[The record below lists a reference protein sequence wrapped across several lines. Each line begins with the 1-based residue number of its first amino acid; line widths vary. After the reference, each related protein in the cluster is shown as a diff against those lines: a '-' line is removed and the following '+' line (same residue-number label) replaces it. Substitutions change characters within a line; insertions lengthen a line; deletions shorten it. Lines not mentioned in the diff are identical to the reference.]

1 MMHAITDGSAR
12 HCGVD
17 TDPPLTEKLQRMAWL
32 LRDLPASSVATFA
45 VLSVVEQGPH
55 PGMAICAAVQPV
67 ASLVADADVAI
78 NPPLL
83 HQLVD
88 EGVLAIWHEGPPPG
102 RKGRLYALTAQGARR
117 LAELRCRVREA
128 GQRALAAASADLDA
142 LAGWTQESF
151 AGSKATRGLDR
162 IIMDE
167 GATHI
172 VPVDAATGRTAS

>member
-1 MMHAITDGSAR
+1 MMHAMMDDSHR
-12 HCGVD
+12 RCGMD
-17 TDPPLTEKLQRMAWL
+17 TDQPLTERLQRTAWL
-32 LRDLPASSVATFA
+32 LHDIPASSVVTFA

-78 NPPLL
+78 NVPLL
-83 HQLVD
+83 HRLVD

-102 RKGRLYALTAQGARR
+102 RKGRLYALTAQGAHR

-128 GQRALAAASADLDA
+128 GQRALVAATADLDA

-151 AGSKATRGLDR
+151 AGSNATCGLER

-167 GATHI
+167 GARHI
-172 VPVDAATGRTAS
+172 TPMDAAAGR

>member
-1 MMHAITDGSAR
+1 MMHAMTDENAGYG
-12 HCGVD
+12 GVD
-17 TDPPLTEKLQRMAWL
+17 TEQPLTERLQRMAWL
-32 LRDLPASSVATFA
+32 LRHIPASSVATFA

-67 ASLVADADVAI
+67 ASLVADTDVAI
-78 NPPLL
+78 NVPLL
-83 HQLVD
+83 HRLVD

-117 LAELRCRVREA
+117 LAELRGRVREV
-128 GQRALAAASADLDA
+128 GQRALAAAAADLDA

-151 AGSKATRGLDR
+151 AGSKASSGLDR

-167 GATHI
+167 GARHI
-172 VPVDAATGRTAS
+172 LPLDAATGT